1 MENTAAII
9 IAAGNG
15 KRMKSNKPKPMCE
28 VLFKP
33 MINWVLDSCFSAK
46 IERISVV
53 VTDENRF
60 VQDALP
66 QGIQTY
72 TQYEKLGTGHAIMT
86 ATDFIKENI
95 ECDVFLLCGDAPLID
110 NETLV
115 NTLRFHRENNNDV
128 TVVSANLNNPFG
140 YGRIIRE
147 NGEFICITEEKDAN
161 AETKLINEINSGIYC
176 AKASFL
182 LKALPK
188 IQNNNASHEYY
199 LTDIISIAK
208 ELGYKTGVIATDN
221 PDSILGANDR
231 KSLAMLNEIARQKVI
246 DKLYDNGVNIPF
258 SDSVIIAPSVK
269 IGCDTTIMPNCII
282 TGDTTIGENCTIGE
296 ATIISNSKIGD
307 GNYIQ
312 SSNIENSIIENNT
325 HIGPYAHI
333 RPKSHIKNGV
343 KLGNFVEIKSSV
355 IGEKTS
361 VAHLTYL
368 GDSEL
373 GSYVNVGCGVVTA
386 NYDGKD
392 KHKTII
398 GDSSFIGCNTNFIP
412 PVKVG
417 TGVVIGA
424 GSTITDDIDDFALAM
439 ARAKQTNISE
449 WAIKKGKY
457 KKGLK

>member
-33 MINWVLDSCFSAK
+33 MVSWVLDSCFAAK

-72 TQYEKLGTGHAIMT
+72 TQYEKLGTGHAVIA

-95 ECDVFLLCGDAPLID
+95 ECDVFLLYGDAPLID

-128 TVVSANLNNPFG
+128 TVVSAKLNNPFG

-188 IQNNNASHEYY
+188 IQNNNANHEYY

-221 PDSILGANDR
+221 P
-231 KSLAMLNEIARQKVI
+231 
-246 DKLYDNGVNIPF
+246 
-258 SDSVIIAPSVK
+258 
-269 IGCDTTIMPNCII
+269 
-282 TGDTTIGENCTIGE
+282 
-296 ATIISNSKIGD
+296 
-307 GNYIQ
+307 
-312 SSNIENSIIENNT
+312 
-325 HIGPYAHI
+325 
-333 RPKSHIKNGV
+333 
-343 KLGNFVEIKSSV
+343 
-355 IGEKTS
+355 
-361 VAHLTYL
+361 
-368 GDSEL
+368 
-373 GSYVNVGCGVVTA
+373 
-386 NYDGKD
+386 
-392 KHKTII
+392 
-398 GDSSFIGCNTNFIP
+398 
-412 PVKVG
+412 
-417 TGVVIGA
+417 
-424 GSTITDDIDDFALAM
+424 
-439 ARAKQTNISE
+439 
-449 WAIKKGKY
+449 
-457 KKGLK
+457 